1 MDKIFGKLNYQV
13 KPITQQLNEETNVEF
28 IVDEKTNTISVN
40 IFTNSTI
47 LGNNYKV
54 ISTLYDKS
62 GSEVDVEVVNLS
74 GNKNWWKG
82 DKTWLFV
89 KFIIMT
95 VQKK

>member
-28 IVDEKTNTISVN
+28 IVDEKTNTIQVN
-40 IFTNSTI
+40 IFTNSTM

-54 ISTLYDKS
+54 ISTPYDKS

-74 GNKNWWKG
+74 GNKN
-82 DKTWLFV
+82 
-89 KFIIMT
+89 
-95 VQKK
+95 

>member
-28 IVDEKTNTISVN
+28 IVDEKTNTIQVN
-40 IFTNSTI
+40 IFTNSTV

-74 GNKNWWKG
+74 GNKN
-82 DKTWLFV
+82 
-89 KFIIMT
+89 
-95 VQKK
+95 

>member
-40 IFTNSTI
+40 IFTNSTM

-74 GNKNWWKG
+74 GNKN
-82 DKTWLFV
+82 
-89 KFIIMT
+89 
-95 VQKK
+95 

>member
-13 KPITQQLNEETNVEF
+13 KPTTQQLNEETNVEF

-40 IFTNSTI
+40 IFTNSTM

-74 GNKNWWKG
+74 GNKN
-82 DKTWLFV
+82 
-89 KFIIMT
+89 
-95 VQKK
+95 

>member
-28 IVDEKTNTISVN
+28 IVDEKTNTIQVN
-40 IFTNSTI
+40 IFTNSTM

-74 GNKNWWKG
+74 GNKN
-82 DKTWLFV
+82 
-89 KFIIMT
+89 
-95 VQKK
+95 

>member
-28 IVDEKTNTISVN
+28 IVDEKTNTIQVN
-40 IFTNSTI
+40 IFTNSTM

-62 GSEVDVEVVNLS
+62 GSEVDIEVVNLS
-74 GNKNWWKG
+74 GNKN
-82 DKTWLFV
+82 
-89 KFIIMT
+89 
-95 VQKK
+95 